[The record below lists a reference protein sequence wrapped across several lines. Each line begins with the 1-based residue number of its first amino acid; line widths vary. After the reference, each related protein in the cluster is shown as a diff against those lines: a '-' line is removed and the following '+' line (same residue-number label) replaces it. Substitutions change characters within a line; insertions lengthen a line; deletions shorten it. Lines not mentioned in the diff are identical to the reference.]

1 MVRKGNSRNETADG
15 RLIRTINQY
24 RHDWM
29 NDLQVMS
36 GYLQLGKYDEL
47 RRFIEKVKDKSCVE
61 SNTAKL
67 GVTSLVAYFQSFRAE
82 HHSLT
87 LEIEL
92 ERELNLAALPL
103 DAERVGELIQD
114 VTELIHSHA
123 AIAEAEPNTLS
134 IGFDAEETGLLLDFV
149 YSGTY
154 REKLRDEL
162 TSYGVGKAR
171 DLADL
176 HMEWGEQKAVVTVR
190 VPFD

>member
-1 MVRKGNSRNETADG
+1 MVRKGNSRNETADL
-15 RLIRTINQY
+15 RLIRTVNHY

-47 RRFIEKVKDKSCVE
+47 RRFIEKVKEKSCVE

-67 GVTSLVAYFQSFRAE
+67 GDPSLVAYFQSFRAE

-103 DAERVGELIQD
+103 DAERVSGLIRD
-114 VTELIHSHA
+114 VTELIHTHA

-134 IGFDAEETGLLLDFV
+134 IGFDAEETGLLVDFV
-149 YSGTY
+149 YTGSY
-154 REKLRDEL
+154 REKLRGEL
-162 TSYGVGKAR
+162 TRYGERAAR
-171 DLADL
+171 DLAEL
-176 HMEWGEQKAVVTVR
+176 HMEWGERTAAVTVR